1 MQKRLFFFFM
11 SMLLIVSTAWAQH
24 DHLSPWTWDSYNT
37 KFSVPDD
44 FRVTKSSGTEFSAT
58 NDRLTLSI
66 YPRTDEHLSYSA
78 MKNAVVKWARQNNV
92 RYSKSPEYME
102 DLNGYWGCY
111 IDGSVQGYP
120 TSLLLLI
127 DPDYPDTSLYIW
139 LAYSS
144 DETDT
149 AVAILQSFVPN

>member
-1 MQKRLFFFFM
+1 
-11 SMLLIVSTAWAQH
+11 MLLIASTASAQR
-24 DHLSPWTWDSYNT
+24 LSPWTWDSYDT
-37 KFSVPDD
+37 KFSVPND

-78 MKNAVVKWARQNNV
+78 MESALIRWARQNNV
-92 RYSKSPEYME
+92 RYSHSPEYME

-111 IDGSVQGYP
+111 IDGTASGYP
-120 TSLLLLI
+120 TSLLLLV

-139 LAYSS
+139 LSHSS
-144 DETDT
+144 AETDL
-149 AVAILQSFVPN
+149 AVRILQSFVPN